1 MREEYEI
8 YLTVF
13 AQQLSRDSSSAASS
27 PAGGAVWTGISKQA
41 AATVAVLDVKLV
53 EQGKREDARSYSSFV
68 GEIERLRY
76 AMPTAPSSAS

>member
-1 MREEYEI
+1 
-8 YLTVF
+8 
-13 AQQLSRDSSSAASS
+13 
-27 PAGGAVWTGISKQA
+27 
-41 AATVAVLDVKLV
+41 VAVLDVKLV